1 MNTLWDF
8 IDINVDKNAS
18 IQQRFEA
25 FHKANPRVYQEL
37 YKLASLM
44 KGKGHKRIGM
54 QMLIEKLRWEWY
66 ETTTNTDGFKIN
78 NDYAAHYSRL
88 LMKEKPELAGLFS
101 VRPIQQ
107 DSTTETR
114 SQRLSQVETADI
126 GDF

>member
-8 IDINVDKNAS
+8 IDIEVDKNAS

>member
-8 IDINVDKNAS
+8 IDIEVDKNAS

-114 SQRLSQVETADI
+114 IQRLSQVETADI

>member
-8 IDINVDKNAS
+8 IDIEVDKNAS

-88 LMKEKPELAGLFS
+88 LMQEKPELAGLFS
-101 VRPIQQ
+101 VRTVQQ

-114 SQRLSQVETADI
+114 IQRLSQVETANI

>member
-8 IDINVDKNAS
+8 IDIEVDKNAT

-114 SQRLSQVETADI
+114 SQRLSQMETANI

>member
-8 IDINVDKNAS
+8 IDIDVDKNAS